1 MALGPPPLHTPLN
14 SPSWKRYFERLS
26 QQLGGTAEGGVGYFN
41 GLDFT
46 SSNITSILT
55 RNHNDTQNNQ
65 GGSSGE
71 RYHLT
76 EVQHTA
82 ITGAGIGGNFV
93 KSITNSITAG
103 ATQTQAGATALT
115 ADINRVTV
123 VGTDD
128 DGVKLPAASAGL
140 EILIINADAGQD
152 IQIWPNTDD
161 AIDGGSANAV
171 DGTALGEGASRRYI
185 AVDATNWYTV

>member
-1 MALGPPPLHTPLN
+1 MALGPPPLHVPITSNL
-14 SPSWKRYFERLS
+14 WKRYFERLS
-26 QQLGGTAEGGVGYFN
+26 TQLGGTTEGGVGYYN
-41 GLDFT
+41 GLNFT
-46 SSNITSILT
+46 GSNITSILT
-55 RNHNDTQNNQ
+55 RNHNDTQNTQ

-76 EVQHTA
+76 AAQHTGVTA
-82 ITGAGIGGNFV
+82 AGNFT
-93 KSITNSITAG
+93 KSVTNSITAG

-115 ADINRVTV
+115 KDINRVTV
-123 VGTDD
+123 VGADN
-128 DGVKLPAASAGL
+128 DGVKLPTASAGL

-152 IQIWPNTDD
+152 IQIWPNTGD

-171 DGTALGEGASRRYI
+171 DGTALGEGATRRYI

>member
-1 MALGPPPLHTPLN
+1 MALGPPPLHTPIT
-14 SPSWKRYFERLS
+14 SPLWKRYFERLS
-26 QQLGGTAEGGVGYFN
+26 QQLGGTTTGGVGYYN
-41 GLDFT
+41 GLNFT
-46 SSNITSILT
+46 GSNITSIAT
-55 RNHNDTQNNQ
+55 RTHNSLQTHQ

-76 EVQHTA
+76 EAQHIA
-82 ITGAGIGGNFV
+82 VAAAGIGGNFV

-128 DGVKLPAASAGL
+128 DGVKLPTASAGL

-171 DGTALGEGASRRYI
+171 DGTALGEGATRRYI
-185 AVDATNWYTV
+185 AADATNWYTV